1 MDLLL
6 FIKVFIISLVEG
18 LTEFIPVSSTG
29 HMIIVDSFLNMG
41 HGRNFTDGF
50 IESFQVI
57 IQLGAIL
64 SVVVLFFNDL
74 NPFVKDKAESKSKW
88 KLLSEI
94 FVALLPAA
102 VLGYLFDDYIS
113 EKLFN
118 YKTVSIALI
127 FYGVILIF
135 VEKFSKNENKLDN
148 VSKMTYQKAFI
159 IGVFQCLAM
168 VPGTSR
174 SASTIIGGMFFGFSR
189 AVAAE
194 FSFFLA
200 IPTMFGASL
209 LKIMKLGI
217 SFSYLEWQIISIGF
231 IVSFV
236 VALFVIKIFMNYI
249 KSKDFK
255 FFGVYRIVLGVLVLV
270 ILS

>member
-1 MDLLL
+1 MNLVL
-6 FIKVFIISLVEG
+6 FIKVFIIGLVEG

-29 HMIIVDSFLNMG
+29 HMIIVDSFLNMSSG
-41 HGRNFTDGF
+41 HNFTAGF

-74 NPFVKDKAESKSKW
+74 NPFISDREDSKKKW
-88 KLLSEI
+88 KLISEI
-94 FVALLPAA
+94 FVAVLPAA

-118 YKTVSIALI
+118 YRTVSIALI
-127 FYGVILIF
+127 FYGVVLIF
-135 VEKFSKNENKLDN
+135 VENFSKNKDRLSS
-148 VSKMTYQKAFI
+148 VSKMTYHKALA
-159 IGVFQCLAM
+159 IGLFQCLAM

-174 SASTIIGGMFFGFSR
+174 SASTIIGGMIFGFSR

-209 LKIMKLGI
+209 LKILKLGVD
-217 SFSYLEWQIISIGF
+217 FSYLEWQIISTGF
-231 IVSFV
+231 IVAFA
-236 VALFVIKIFMNYI
+236 VALFVIKVFMNYI

-255 FFGVYRIVLGVLVLV
+255 FFGVYRIVLGIAVLMM
-270 ILS
+270 LS

>member
-1 MDLLL
+1 MSFIL
-6 FIKVFIISLVEG
+6 FVKVLIISLVEG

-29 HMIIVDSFLNMG
+29 HMIIVDSFINMG
-41 HGRNFTDGF
+41 EEYSFTHGFV
-50 IESFQVI
+50 EAFQVI

-74 NPFVKDKAESKSKW
+74 NPFTGNREESKKKW

-94 FVALLPAA
+94 FVALIPAA

-135 VEKFSKNENKLDN
+135 VENFNKETNKLEN
-148 VSKMTYQKAFI
+148 VDKLNYKKAFI
-159 IGVFQCLAM
+159 IGLFQCLAM

-174 SASTIIGGMFFGFSR
+174 SASTIIGGMFLGLGR

-209 LKIMKLGI
+209 LKIMKLGLD
-217 SFSYLEWQIISIGF
+217 FSLLEWQIIAIGF
-231 IVSFV
+231 TVSFI
-236 VALFVIKIFMNYI
+236 VAIFVIRLFMNYI

-255 FFGVYRIVLGVLVLV
+255 FFGVYRIVLGILVLM
-270 ILS
+270 ILN